1 MMLPHPLLI
10 SMDYKKPSRGTG
22 RRHVKVK
29 HLRRGD
35 ESACKM
41 AINKRNSALPVVALF
56 ADSPDEVTCKRCLKY
71 IRGVGDI

>member
-1 MMLPHPLLI
+1 MNFPHPLLI
-10 SMDYKKPSRGTG
+10 SMDYKKSSSGTG

-29 HLRRGD
+29 HMRRGD

-41 AINKRNSALPVVALF
+41 ATNKRNSTLPVVVLF

>member
-1 MMLPHPLLI
+1 MNLSHPLLV
-10 SMDYKKPSRGTG
+10 SGDYKKSSRGTG

-35 ESACKM
+35 KTACKM
-41 AINKRNSALPVVALF
+41 AERKSNSPLPVEVLF

>member
-1 MMLPHPLLI
+1 MNFPHPLLI
-10 SMDYKKPSRGTG
+10 SIDYKKSSRGTG

-29 HLRRGD
+29 HLRSGD

-41 AINKRNSALPVVALF
+41 GINKRNSALPVVVLF

-71 IRGVGDI
+71 IRGKHA